1 VIVDTHAHLVA
12 PPELYAHRTVLQ
24 SSGGF
29 HGSADPKISDARLR
43 ESGEECVALMDNV
56 GTHVQ
61 FLSPRPYQLLHS
73 DESAAVVRLW
83 VQANNDTIARQ
94 VEMFPDRFRGV
105 AALPQS
111 PLMETARWMD
121 ELERCVTEFG
131 FVGALLNPDPGEG
144 LGTLPALGDP
154 YWYPVYERLVELNV
168 PALIHSAGCR
178 NPRESYTNHFIT
190 EEGIGIT
197 SVLDSDVFEHFPTL
211 KLVFAHGGGSVPYQI
226 GRWRAL
232 EWRHNK
238 DSAGFDEKLR
248 KLYFDT
254 VLYNPES
261 LELLFKVVGVDRCL
275 FATEKP
281 GTGSTRHPKTGVWMD
296 DVRPL
301 IESLSFLTAG
311 DREAIFHGNAKS
323 VYASAGL

>member
-1 VIVDTHAHLVA
+1 MIVDTHAHLVA

-43 ESGEECVALMDNV
+43 ESGGECIALMDGV
-56 GTHVQ
+56 GTDVQ

-73 DESAAVVRLW
+73 DESAEVVRLW

-111 PLMETARWMD
+111 PQLDPARWMD

-154 YWYPVYERLVELNV
+154 YWYPVYEKLVELDV

-197 SVLDSDVFEHFPTL
+197 SVLDS
-211 KLVFAHGGGSVPYQI
+211 
-226 GRWRAL
+226 
-232 EWRHNK
+232 
-238 DSAGFDEKLR
+238 
-248 KLYFDT
+248 
-254 VLYNPES
+254 
-261 LELLFKVVGVDRCL
+261 
-275 FATEKP
+275 
-281 GTGSTRHPKTGVWMD
+281 
-296 DVRPL
+296 
-301 IESLSFLTAG
+301 
-311 DREAIFHGNAKS
+311 
-323 VYASAGL
+323 